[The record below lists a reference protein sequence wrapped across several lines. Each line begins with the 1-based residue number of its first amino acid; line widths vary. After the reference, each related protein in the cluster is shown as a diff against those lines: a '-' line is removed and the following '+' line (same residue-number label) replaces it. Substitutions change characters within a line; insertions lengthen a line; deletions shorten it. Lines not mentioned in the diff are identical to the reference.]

1 MIENTRPIV
10 HLGFICPSI
19 YFALIDNS
27 ESPHKTFM
35 NPTETAHQNLL
46 FDIQYA
52 LNNSLYIVKLVDW
65 SAERRLPRNSETYRE
80 RSSFLLCRDPAGAKR
95 RGGGKD

>member
-1 MIENTRPIV
+1 
-10 HLGFICPSI
+10 
-19 YFALIDNS
+19 
-27 ESPHKTFM
+27 M

-65 SAERRLPRNSETYRE
+65 SAGRRLPRNSETYGE
-80 RSSFLLCRDPAGAKR
+80 RSSFLLQERSDEEARRSPAGKR
-95 RGGGKD
+95 PPGTEINGPYKKRVLE